1 MKITVDLDL
10 ELREAVALYE
20 REQVFV
26 LTDENVRQN
35 CLSIVQQ
42 TLSLPENNI
51 LVIAAG
57 DENKNLDTL
66 SWIWTQLSN
75 RHATRHSLLIN
86 LGGGMVTD
94 IGGFAA
100 STFKRGIHF
109 VNIPTTLLA
118 CVDAAVGGKCAINFN
133 GLKNEIGLIKLPD
146 EIIVYPPFFATLSE
160 QQVLSG
166 YAEMLK
172 HGLISSDIDT
182 NILLSFN
189 LDEFFAN
196 ISKPIITDEIGNESV
211 NPFLENFIHMLSRS
225 IEIKQYIVDQDIEE
239 SSLRKSLNF
248 GHTVGHAL
256 ETLSLHKG
264 QAIPHGYAV
273 MYGMIAELYLS
284 VAKLNFPTQKL
295 QCVITFMIDNYGK
308 PSCQCKEYELLYDLM
323 LHDKKNLNSSEVNF
337 TLLADVGRPRVNQ
350 IASKNEVFEALDFL
364 LNI

>member
-160 QQVLSG
+160 QQFLSG

-248 GHTVGHAL
+248 GHTV
-256 ETLSLHKG
+256 
-264 QAIPHGYAV
+264 

-295 QCVITFMIDNYGK
+295 QRVITFMIENYGK

-350 IASKNEVFEALDFL
+350 IASKNEIFEALDFL
-364 LNI
+364 LNL